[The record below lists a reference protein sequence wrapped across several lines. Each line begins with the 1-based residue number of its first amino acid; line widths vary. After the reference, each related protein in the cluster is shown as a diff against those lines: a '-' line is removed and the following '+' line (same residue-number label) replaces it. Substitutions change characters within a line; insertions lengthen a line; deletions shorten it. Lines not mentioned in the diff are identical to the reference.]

1 VTQLVNDAIVNA
13 KLRWAGF
20 LAGAG
25 LAMCVVTGCERAAAT
40 AEAPPVFQRSGS
52 LVLIPETSTLRARLK
67 FEAARADQIQ
77 AHALADAAKA
87 LMELARAAGLAD
99 VAL

>member
-1 VTQLVNDAIVNA
+1 MTQLVNDANVKA

-67 FEAARADQIQ
+67 FEAARADQFQ
-77 AHALADAAKA
+77 AHALADATEA